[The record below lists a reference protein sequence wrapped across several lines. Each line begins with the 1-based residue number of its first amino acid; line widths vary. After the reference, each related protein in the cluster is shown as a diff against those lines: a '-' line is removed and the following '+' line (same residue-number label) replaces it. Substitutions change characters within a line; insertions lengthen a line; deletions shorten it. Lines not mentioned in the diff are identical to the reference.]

1 LGAVFI
7 FSDFSIGL
15 LQDETGLPPGVL
27 AGRYRDFD
35 TDWFNDVGGKIAI
48 AMISNSVAP
57 HAGKAAEPFVQKI
70 LLRWLLDR
78 CCKKHLRKK
87 TNIEGEKEQETP
99 HEKS

>member
-1 LGAVFI
+1 MFI

-15 LQDETGLPPGVL
+15 PAKETGLPPGVL

-35 TDWFNDVGGKIAI
+35 TDWFNDIGAKVTM

-70 LLRWLLDR
+70 LLRYVLDR

-87 TNIEGEKEQETP
+87 SNLEGQEGPTKTA
-99 HEKS
+99 ED